1 MEKNIRVAH
10 IIGKWVGGGVE
21 SVVINYYRNIDRSKI
36 QFDFICD
43 SDSIDIPYDEITA
56 LGGEVILIPPYQKP
70 IRYHFA
76 IKKLLKEK
84 KYKIVHAHITTMSVF
99 PLFAAFCA
107 KVPIRI
113 AHAHSVTNKKERK
126 KNLMKQ
132 ILRPFSKLFA
142 TDYFCCSAYAGRWLF
157 GHSTYDAGRVYLL
170 NNAISVEK
178 FLYNEELRKKMRK
191 QLNIKE
197 DCFVVGHIGRFV
209 STKNH
214 HLLLQI
220 FKEIYEKNKNSLL
233 LLVGQGP
240 LMEDVKKQ
248 VNQVGLTDVV
258 YFLGQRKDVASLYQV
273 FDVFLLPSLYE
284 GLPVVGVEA
293 QTSGLLCFFS
303 DEMTRE
309 AKILSSTK
317 FFSLSTSPKE
327 LASEILKKYRTYER
341 KSCEQDII
349 NNHYNIKTEANL
361 LLEKYNTLLRK
372 CDK

>member
-1 MEKNIRVAH
+1 M
-10 IIGKWVGGGVE
+10 
-21 SVVINYYRNIDRSKI
+21 
-36 QFDFICD
+36 
-43 SDSIDIPYDEITA
+43 
-56 LGGEVILIPPYQKP
+56 
-70 IRYHFA
+70 
-76 IKKLLKEK
+76 
-84 KYKIVHAHITTMSVF
+84 
-99 PLFAAFCA
+99 
-107 KVPIRI
+107 
-113 AHAHSVTNKKERK
+113 
-126 KNLMKQ
+126 
-132 ILRPFSKLFA
+132 
-142 TDYFCCSAYAGRWLF
+142 
-157 GHSTYDAGRVYLL
+157 
-170 NNAISVEK
+170 
-178 FLYNEELRKKMRK
+178 
-191 QLNIKE
+191 
-197 DCFVVGHIGRFV
+197 
-209 STKNH
+209 
-214 HLLLQI
+214 
-220 FKEIYEKNKNSLL
+220 
-233 LLVGQGP
+233 GQGP

-361 LLEKYNTLLRK
+361 LLEKYLLK
-372 CDK
+372 CH